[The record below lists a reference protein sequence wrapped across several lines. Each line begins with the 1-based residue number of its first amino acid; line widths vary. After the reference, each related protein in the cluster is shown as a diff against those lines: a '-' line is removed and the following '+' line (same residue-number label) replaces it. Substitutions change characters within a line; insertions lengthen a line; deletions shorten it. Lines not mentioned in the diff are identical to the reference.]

1 MIGAASSISI
11 RWTIGSSISRGRTAR
26 AEAILVRISSVFFCR
41 SSPISNCI
49 EVVETPAV
57 TTDCRFLMPDTPAT
71 ESSTT
76 RVTWVSSSPGSAP
89 FWVTVT
95 AITGS
100 WMFGYCLIASP
111 E

>member
-1 MIGAASSISI
+1 
-11 RWTIGSSISRGRTAR
+11 
-26 AEAILVRISSVFFCR
+26 
-41 SSPISNCI
+41 
-49 EVVETPAV
+49 
-57 TTDCRFLMPDTPAT
+57 MPDTPAT